1 VPQSAKL
8 WYNVR
13 MKKPRDV
20 LMLTGPYLESGYP
33 VIAEYADKHNW
44 QLEIAERFNPPRY
57 WNGDGVLSMFLDE
70 PVMNSFLE
78 TLIRRR
84 IPIVDLFGIR
94 MRRGMGA
101 VIHDNEALGR
111 LAAEH
116 FAERGFR
123 HAAFYAFEWTRQHD
137 ERYDSFAAAWKGEP
151 PARWIWPEEA
161 GGRSGRNALVDW
173 TVRKLRNAPK
183 PVAVYTYNSYN
194 AAFLARICLDKGIAV
209 PHNVAILSANDSSI
223 HNCRR
228 SMPISGIDRD
238 EDRKYR
244 TAVALLDRMMD
255 GKANRDTVIS
265 IKPKCVVTRRSTD
278 VTAVDDETL
287 RKATALISQDISSH
301 FGPSQVAAGLGISLR
316 RLNAMSRNELG
327 HSVLDEIARLRI
339 EEAKRLMISS
349 DDKLS
354 TVASVTGFCNAS
366 YFGKVFR
373 RLTGQT
379 PREWRRLHGDDSR
392 Q

>member
-1 VPQSAKL
+1 
-8 WYNVR
+8 
-13 MKKPRDV
+13 
-20 LMLTGPYLESGYP
+20 MLTGPYLESGYP

-78 TLIRRR
+78 KLIRRR

-101 VIHDNEALGR
+101 VIHDNEELGR

-161 GGRSGRNALVDW
+161 AGRSGRNALVDW

-238 EDRKYR
+238 EERKYR

-255 GKANRDTVIS
+255 GKASRDTVIS

-316 RLNAMSRNELG
+316 RLNAMSRSELG

-379 PREWRRLHGDDSR
+379 PREWRRLHGGDSR